1 MSFHSPQSRE
11 PSWFAPLSIDL
22 ILAVAKVTV
31 LHPFVAWMVPLGF
44 RAQAM
49 RWTQTA
55 MQVSIGWASFLT
67 LLYFLN
73 VLNKQIAYSKPRKVD
88 LSEEVIVITGGAS
101 GLGLLVAE
109 VYGMRG
115 ATVAVL
121 DVQDLESGEARG
133 VTHYK
138 CDISDRA
145 QVIKV
150 ATQIEQDVS
159 ISIIYKKQLADS

>member
-1 MSFHSPQSRE
+1 MSFQGPPSRDL
-11 PSWFAPLSIDL
+11 SWFAPLSIDL
-22 ILAVAKVTV
+22 IIAVSKVTI
-31 LHPFVAWMVPLGF
+31 LHPFVVWMVPLGF

-49 RWTQTA
+49 RWTQTP
-55 MQVSIGWASFLT
+55 MQIAIGWASFLT
-67 LLYFLN
+67 LLFFLSI
-73 VLNKQIAYSKPRKVD
+73 LNKQMAYSKARKVD

-121 DVQDLESGEARG
+121 DIQDLESGEARG

-150 ATQIEQDVS
+150 AAKIEQDVNTKLFTLS
-159 ISIIYKKQLADS
+159 KNQHN

>member
-1 MSFHSPQSRE
+1 
-11 PSWFAPLSIDL
+11 
-22 ILAVAKVTV
+22 
-31 LHPFVAWMVPLGF
+31 MVPLGF

-49 RWTQTA
+49 KWHQTP
-55 MQVSIGWASFLT
+55 MQVAIGWASFLT

-73 VLNKQIAYSKPRKVD
+73 VLNNQVAYSKARKVD

-101 GLGLLVAE
+101 GLGLLIAE

-121 DVQDLESGEARG
+121 DIQDLESGEARG

-138 CDISDRA
+138 CDISNRE

-150 ATQIEQDVS
+150 AAQIEQDVS
-159 ISIIYKKQLADS
+159 PYPQFLLNYIS

>member
-1 MSFHSPQSRE
+1 
-11 PSWFAPLSIDL
+11 
-22 ILAVAKVTV
+22 
-31 LHPFVAWMVPLGF
+31 
-44 RAQAM
+44 M

-55 MQVSIGWASFLT
+55 MQVSITWASFLT

-73 VLNKQIAYSKPRKVD
+73 ILNKQIAYSKARKVD

-101 GLGLLVAE
+101 GLGLLIAE

-121 DVQDLESGEARG
+121 DVRDLEAGEARG

-138 CDISDRA
+138 CDVSDRA
-145 QVIKV
+145 QVVKV
-150 ATQIEQDVS
+150 AAQIEQDVRCS
-159 ISIIYKKQLADS
+159 IPKANRKQ